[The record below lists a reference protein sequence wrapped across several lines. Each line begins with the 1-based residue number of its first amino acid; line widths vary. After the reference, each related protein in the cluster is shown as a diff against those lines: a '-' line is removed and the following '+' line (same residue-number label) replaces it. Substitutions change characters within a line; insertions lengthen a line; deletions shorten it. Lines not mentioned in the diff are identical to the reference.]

1 MNASLSRRVD
11 RLDGGNP
18 HNVKRMGDAQLLRVV
33 ARGTPDP
40 AAFLAMS
47 EEQQDEVIDELL
59 RSDKIWPS

>member
-1 MNASLSRRVD
+1 MHRCRAASIDSTAE
-11 RLDGGNP
+11 NP